1 MGPRR
6 SPLPVA
12 LAAILV
18 VCAAVFPAPVL
29 AVDMLRRAGD
39 AAAATGAADGV
50 AVVRAQC
57 EHRISALETS
67 SSAALRDHEDK
78 LASVTEERDDLAAT
92 VKRYKRG
99 LLNLES
105 KRKDEVAK
113 LEQALRLAESGECP
127 KPTLGDYIAPTL
139 DSIRHAWHDA
149 LTAVANAYD
158 AAAVGIWSRTRAAL
172 ATGAGA
178 RRALISRTSAGA
190 RTFFPDDTDDTHVRE
205 TARTLVD
212 VVMVLVLVPADGRRL
227 GRGSARPPSR
237 RNLSKSTA

>member
-6 SPLPVA
+6 APLPVA

-78 LASVTEERDDLAAT
+78 LASLTE
-92 VKRYKRG
+92 
-99 LLNLES
+99 
-105 KRKDEVAK
+105 
-113 LEQALRLAESGECP
+113 
-127 KPTLGDYIAPTL
+127 
-139 DSIRHAWHDA
+139 
-149 LTAVANAYD
+149 
-158 AAAVGIWSRTRAAL
+158 
-172 ATGAGA
+172 
-178 RRALISRTSAGA
+178 
-190 RTFFPDDTDDTHVRE
+190 
-205 TARTLVD
+205 
-212 VVMVLVLVPADGRRL
+212 
-227 GRGSARPPSR
+227 
-237 RNLSKSTA
+237 